1 MPVFDQYEVESSS
14 TYSGSF
20 SDQVMFGELFVNAE
34 TLVTG
39 YTPLGDPNPQ
49 TSRRSITSRIA
60 GRESTSPNINN
71 MWMPGYIID
80 GYASGSWLGR
90 QQRFQSIFSD
100 ETWLDSYMP
109 DPVELATTAN
119 VTTGAIGF
127 GSGSVAEISGSMYGI
142 YPFPFYP
149 NVDIAISFGTRGPRA
164 PSSLIQDQL
173 QWENSF
179 PFESRFKTIQ
189 RIFKF
194 DSRLPKKYTLNNLL
208 PGTTPV
214 SPPSSSNLLSS
225 VITTFFSQPPSDPNF
240 RYNINI
246 LCGYMN
252 WPGTVWPIP
261 SAGAAND
268 HHLIFGT
275 APVFESYKLL
285 FGTGK
290 GFTSG
295 SGITTSGPSLKIG
308 FSFQILISSNNYKFN
323 YCYAVEPRGYKYGIR
338 SVAPE
343 QTKCVYRL
351 GRYGQFRDTLEGRPT
366 VATYVTDTINTIT
379 NVKIKRTFFY
389 PIEINFVSGS
399 KIYTDAIDY
408 VTATNPD
415 YNPYDSGI
423 YDKYYRS
430 GQPYFD
436 RDNED

>member
-109 DPVELATTAN
+109 NLVDIALINGSDLIGIRDNNAESDPSGSAFGIDPLPRTPNYE
-119 VTTGAIGF
+119 IGF
-127 GSGSVAEISGSMYGI
+127 GYEIWSYT
-142 YPFPFYP
+142 YPFQSRYKRIHRLFKLSKVLPSTYTVTKDENGNP
-149 NVDIAISFGTRGPRA
+149 ISFTTNKLARIY
-164 PSSLIQDQL
+164 SSYVDSAGDQQL
-173 QWENSF
+173 H
-179 PFESRFKTIQ
+179 
-189 RIFKF
+189 
-194 DSRLPKKYTLNNLL
+194 
-208 PGTTPV
+208 V
-214 SPPSSSNLLSS
+214 LS
-225 VITTFFSQPPSDPNF
+225 
-240 RYNINI
+240 
-246 LCGYMN
+246 GYMN
-252 WPGTVWPIP
+252 IPTGIWPPPAVGPQSLMYGTPDIY
-261 SAGAAND
+261 STYKQY
-268 HHLIFGT
+268 FGI
-275 APVFESYKLL
+275 
-285 FGTGK
+285 GK
-290 GFTSG
+290 GGYNPIRSTNYYDGPEFKFSR
-295 SGITTSGPSLKIG
+295 SLGPSRTAGYNVI
-308 FSFQILISSNNYKFN
+308 
-323 YCYAVEPRGYKYGIR
+323 PRGFKYGIR
-338 SVAPE
+338 TVAPE